1 MSGNNGAGA
10 TGDAEFDAFASTGN
24 VEGSFDATGGE
35 AKADDK
41 AEAKPAAKRGP
52 PREAP
57 KQETAKAPAGDED
70 ADEGAKA
77 MRMGEGE
84 GDEDEDEKP
93 KKTARDHQI
102 ERLKREKSDLNR
114 RLRALEGGAGTAALQ
129 AQITALES
137 TLDRRKYGN
146 DTKTAGTAAPDPSDT
161 EKYPL
166 GHLDDRYIEDKLEW
180 LAEQKA
186 TKLADSA
193 LHRQQENE
201 QNAAIERAQGELLGK
216 VDALAEKGSEL
227 FDDFQESVVEA
238 GMRGDWKLTQ
248 TTFEAAHD
256 AENGAQI
263 LYDLANDPKEAARV
277 ANLPPIKQLKYVLDK
292 DAELGPAKAKP
303 GPSRR
308 PAIRRRTNREG
319 QIRQRKLVLQPTI
332 SGISRKLGSKT
343 QRQTARICGIGIVR
357 SAFWGRDYPDGYCND
372 RTSKAGS
379 QQLCDG
385 ASE

>member
-41 AEAKPAAKRGP
+41 ADAKPAAKRGP

-70 ADEGAKA
+70 AGEGEGDEDA
-77 MRMGEGE
+77 GEGE

-93 KKTARDHQI
+93 KKTARDHQV

-129 AQITALES
+129 AQITALEARL
-137 TLDRRKYGN
+137 TGGGGN
-146 DTKTAGTAAPDPSDT
+146 DSKSTGTAAPDPSDT

-292 DAELGPAKAKP
+292 DAELGTGKGKARTKPQAGDPPKSQSRGANSTTKISPATDNLGDFEKAWEQDAKAN
-303 GPSRR
+303 S
-308 PAIRRRTNREG
+308 
-319 QIRQRKLVLQPTI
+319 
-332 SGISRKLGSKT
+332 
-343 QRQTARICGIGIVR
+343 
-357 SAFWGRDYPDGYCND
+357 
-372 RTSKAGS
+372 
-379 QQLCDG
+379 
-385 ASE
+385 